1 MSLLSGGFGMA
12 GWGFGWALLLLL
24 LALWRPGAACP
35 DLCTCTGSRISCVE
49 AERSIMAF
57 PMLQSEAEME
67 NITDM

>member
-1 MSLLSGGFGMA
+1 MSLLSRGFGMA
-12 GWGFGWALLLLL
+12 GWGFCWVLVLVL
-24 LALWRPGAACP
+24 LALWRPGTACP
-35 DLCTCTGSRISCVE
+35 ELCTCTGVRISCVD